1 MRKCFLCLLSALLAV
16 AASAQT
22 TAEQYKAR
30 YDLLVSRL
38 GVTGLGVETALDK
51 WETAY
56 PDDIDML
63 CGRFLYKLGKSAR
76 NEVVRKDRS
85 RFLGKEPMLTLKDS
99 LDRPVY
105 YYEEAFY
112 DDELFGQALKYI
124 DRAVALAPG
133 RLDIRLSRIT
143 ALMAYEKESPD
154 MTAGQLRG
162 LIDYHFTTRPAWV
175 YPGVEDINPEV
186 FDAFIQEYCAAFFR
200 YGVPETYAVFK
211 DLSERMLSYEKDNPI
226 FLDNLGSYYLVAL
239 RDNRTA
245 LKYYNKVLKKHP
257 DDLTAIRNGI
267 ILARNAKDAKLEKKF
282 LAMMVKY
289 GPDETQRESAR
300 SRLESLK

>member
-1 MRKCFLCLLSALLAV
+1 MRKCFLCLLAALLAV

-76 NEVVRKDRS
+76 NEVVRKDRP
-85 RFLGKEPMLTLKDS
+85 RFMGKEPMLTLKDS

-124 DRAVALAPG
+124 DRAVALAPE

-154 MTAGQLRG
+154 MTPDNSAASSTTISPPVPPGCIRAWRRSILRCSTPSSRNTAPLFFATG
-162 LIDYHFTTRPAWV
+162 CPRPMPLA
-175 YPGVEDINPEV
+175 
-186 FDAFIQEYCAAFFR
+186 
-200 YGVPETYAVFK
+200 
-211 DLSERMLSYEKDNPI
+211 DNQSVTCMTP
-226 FLDNLGSYYLVAL
+226 LPKAS
-239 RDNRTA
+239 
-245 LKYYNKVLKKHP
+245 
-257 DDLTAIRNGI
+257 
-267 ILARNAKDAKLEKKF
+267 
-282 LAMMVKY
+282 
-289 GPDETQRESAR
+289 
-300 SRLESLK
+300 